1 MIIPKS
7 NSSKLHNQDLNPCLS
22 HTKTTPVPFETKS
35 QLRGRHEQDHDEYRG
50 DIQPS
55 TVHMCAFVLSHFSR
69 VRLFATL
76 WTVAC
81 QTPLSMGFSRQE
93 YWSGLP
99 YLPLGDLSNSGI
111 QVTFLM
117 SPVLAGVFSP
127 TSTTW
132 EAWESKIMVIKTSFD
147 FPSEEGKATC

>member
-1 MIIPKS
+1 MS
-7 NSSKLHNQDLNPCLS
+7 
-22 HTKTTPVPFETKS
+22 
-35 QLRGRHEQDHDEYRG
+35 
-50 DIQPS
+50 
-55 TVHMCAFVLSHFSR
+55 
-69 VRLFATL
+69 ATL
-76 WTVAC
+76 WTAAC

-99 YLPLGDLSNSGI
+99 YLPPGDLSNSGI

-147 FPSEEGKATC
+147 FPSEEGKATCWQRRKCYGVEKPRKTAKSWNITVEKGQSYSGVNAWFCQSLLVVIVSKGQEWVGNANNPAGLKLSMMGRP